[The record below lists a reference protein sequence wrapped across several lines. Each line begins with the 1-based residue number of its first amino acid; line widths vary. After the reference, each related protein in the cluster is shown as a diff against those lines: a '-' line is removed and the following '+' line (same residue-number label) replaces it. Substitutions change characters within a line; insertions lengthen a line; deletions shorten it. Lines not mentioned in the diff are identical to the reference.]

1 MLSESELFCALRGW
15 DHRTEHGLMENIER
29 EFQPI
34 ATAVLAG
41 KDVLSDVENQAV
53 THFWYLW
60 NERFTLKH
68 APQSALQPR
77 SPWPD
82 EQPLTQEKRE
92 HLESNGYV
100 FFADGAIPGPQ
111 AAGLGLMM
119 KLGPWLSRQAPMIW
133 NILRS
138 EDLEFLVP
146 DTFGE
151 YRIVPIAPNCC
162 VATDVPSDSRLDRS
176 KVRQINELALAQSKE
191 YVFAREFR
199 SCF

>member
-1 MLSESELFCALRGW
+1 MK
-15 DHRTEHGLMENIER
+15 NIER

-41 KDVLSDVENQAV
+41 KNVLSDVESQAV
-53 THFWYLW
+53 TNLW
-60 NERFTLKH
+60 HLWKERFTLKH
-68 APQSALQPR
+68 APQCALQPQALL
-77 SPWPD
+77 PN

-100 FFADGAIPGPQ
+100 FFDGGAMPGPQ
-111 AAGLGLMM
+111 AAGFRVMM
-119 KLGPWLSRQAPMIW
+119 KLGPWLSRQAPMSW

-162 VATDVPSDSRLDRS
+162 LTTDVPSDSRLDRS

-191 YVFAREFR
+191 YVFARELR
-199 SCF
+199 ACF